1 MTLDEFVALLSLP
14 PESLVRQRLPKKHLL
29 ENGAI
34 TSSDKRYINDGIEE
48 MQWVAALRPS
58 SIGVPA
64 FEDSERQY
72 LEIAVLTISYKQ
84 DAKVSRIREL
94 IHRAIPYP
102 VVLFGSDGV
111 MSLAELRFSQSE
123 KGLLIID
130 GEILVADPSIIS
142 GNLSIASQPQNNL
155 KTLYQGWCDLLAPL
169 VESSERQ
176 KEIARLRKEISKE
189 PQMARRVELN
199 IKIKELLDLEEGSA

>member
-14 PESLVRQRLPKKHLL
+14 PESLVGQRLPKKHLL

-72 LEIAVLTISYKQ
+72 LEIAVLTISYKP
-84 DAKVSRIREL
+84 DAKASRLREL

-102 VVLFGSDGV
+102 VILFGTDSI

-130 GEILVADPSIIS
+130 GEILVADPSVIS
-142 GNLSIASQPQNNL
+142 SELSIAKQPQNNL
-155 KTLYQGWCDLLAPL
+155 RTLYQGWCDLLSPL

-199 IKIKELLDLEEGSA
+199 IKIKELLDLEEGNA

>member
-1 MTLDEFVALLSLP
+1 MTLDEFVALLCLR
-14 PESLVRQRLPKKHLL
+14 PEALVGQRLPKKHLL
-29 ENGAI
+29 ENGAV
-34 TSSDKRYINDGIEE
+34 TSSDKRYINDGIQE
-48 MQWVAALRPS
+48 MQWIAALRPT

-72 LEIAVLTISYKQ
+72 LEISVLTISYKP

-102 VVLFGSDGV
+102 VILFGSDGIL
-111 MSLAELRFSQSE
+111 SLAELRFSQSE

-130 GEILVADPSIIS
+130 GDLLAADPSAIS
-142 GNLSIASQPQNNL
+142 SKLSIASQPQNNL
-155 KTLYQGWCDLLAPL
+155 RALYQGWCDLLSPL
-169 VESSERQ
+169 VQRSARE